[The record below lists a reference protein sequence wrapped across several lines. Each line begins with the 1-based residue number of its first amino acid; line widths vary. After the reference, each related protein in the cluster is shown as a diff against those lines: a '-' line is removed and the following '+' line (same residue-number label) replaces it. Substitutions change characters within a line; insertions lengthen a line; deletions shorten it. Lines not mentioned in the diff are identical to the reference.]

1 MPLEKALG
9 IPPDFSTSVGDFL
22 FIHRKDADADIYF
35 VSNQEP
41 VEINASCSFRVSGK
55 VPELWHPDTG
65 KRETVALYETK
76 EGVTTLPIHFDPIGS
91 VFVIFRKSEPSSAHP
106 VSLAMTTDAE
116 KTTSAAPTRQILNST
131 DGSVSLRND
140 AQNKTVLSTSRNGD
154 YTVSLSDGSKQSVS
168 VTSLPDPLILE
179 GSWKLLFPP
188 FTEGKGKPVETTFDR
203 LISWSD
209 STVDSIKYFSGT
221 ATYTKNFTIPKGY
234 RGKGMRLFLDL
245 GSVKNLAEVSLNGK
259 PLGVLWKE
267 PFRVEITDALI
278 KGENALSI
286 KITNL
291 WPNRLIGDQKLAE
304 KDRLTWASVSQY
316 KADSPLLPSGLLGPV
331 KLIPAKSQIVHP

>member
-1 MPLEKALG
+1 VYLG
-9 IPPDFSTSVGDFL
+9 G
-22 FIHRKDADADIYF
+22 
-35 VSNQEP
+35 
-41 VEINASCSFRVSGK
+41 
-55 VPELWHPDTG
+55 
-65 KRETVALYETK
+65 
-76 EGVTTLPIHFDPIGS
+76 
-91 VFVIFRKSEPSSAHP
+91 EPSFQRES
-106 VSLAMTTDAE
+106 SLL
-116 KTTSAAPTRQILNST
+116 I
-131 DGSVSLRND
+131 D

-168 VTSLPDPLILE
+168 VTGLPDPLILE
-179 GSWKLLFPP
+179 GSWKLIFPS
-188 FTEGKGKPVETTFDR
+188 FTERKDKPVETTFDK

-209 STVDSIKYFSGT
+209 STVESIKYFSGT

-286 KITNL
+286 KVTNL

-316 KADSPLLPSGLLGPV
+316 KADSSLLPSGLLGPV
-331 KLIPAKSQIVHP
+331 KLIPAKSQIVQP